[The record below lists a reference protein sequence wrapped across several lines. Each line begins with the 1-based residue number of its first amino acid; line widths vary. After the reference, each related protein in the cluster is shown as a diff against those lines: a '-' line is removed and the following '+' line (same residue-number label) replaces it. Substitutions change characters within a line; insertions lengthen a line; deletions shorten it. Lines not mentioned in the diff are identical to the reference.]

1 MKNIFVIT
9 ILFVALKSN
18 AQSPITA
25 KGFKFEQGNKTFSFK
40 EMAGVV
46 QNNKLAN
53 EKYWE
58 ARTKRS
64 NSLILVGF
72 GAVGIGIPVYTVIKR
87 GSPSWFF
94 TRYTMPLM
102 AGGIICE
109 VVAIKKSTKAK
120 ALASEAASFYN
131 SSIKTSYNH
140 KLKPEL
146 YVGITSYGPGIQ
158 IKF

>member
-1 MKNIFVIT
+1 MKNIFVII

-25 KGFKFEQGNKTFSFK
+25 NGFKFKQGNKAFSFK

-58 ARTKRS
+58 ARTKRT
-64 NSLILVGF
+64 NGLILASF
-72 GAVGIGIPVYTVIKR
+72 GAVGIGIPVYTVLKN
-87 GSPSWFF
+87 GSISWFF
-94 TRYTMPLM
+94 TRYTIPLM

-109 VVAIKKSTKAK
+109 VAAIKKSTKAK
-120 ALASEAASFYN
+120 ALASEAASIYN
-131 SSIKTSYNH
+131 AGIKTSYHYNP
-140 KLKPEL
+140 KPEL
-146 YVGITSYGPGIQ
+146 FVGITSNGPGIQ

>member
-1 MKNIFVIT
+1 MKKTLT
-9 ILFVALKSN
+9 ILLLFAALSAHCQN
-18 AQSPITA
+18 PITA
-25 KGFKFEQGNKTFSFK
+25 NGFKFKQGNKTFSFK
-40 EMAGVV
+40 ELAGVV

-58 ARTKRS
+58 ARTKRT
-64 NSLILVGF
+64 NSLILAGF

-87 GSPSWFF
+87 GSASWFF

-109 VVAIKKSTKAK
+109 VAAIKKSTKAK
-120 ALASEAASFYN
+120 ALASEAASIYN
-131 SSIKTSYNH
+131 ASIKTSYH
-140 KLKPEL
+140 YKPKPEL
-146 YVGITSYGPGIQ
+146 FVGMTTNGPGIQ